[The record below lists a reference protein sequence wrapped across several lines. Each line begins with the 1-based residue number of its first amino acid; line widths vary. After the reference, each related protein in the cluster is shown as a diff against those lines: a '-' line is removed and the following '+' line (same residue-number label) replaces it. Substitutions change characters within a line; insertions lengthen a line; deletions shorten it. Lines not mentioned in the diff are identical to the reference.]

1 MKDSF
6 LYYHVLKLL
15 SPDRAKKH
23 FSQNILI
30 LFVCAIL
37 IYGCATQKQVRKVDL
52 RAKLDNAFRELES
65 EEKKQGISKSEKQK
79 YEEKELTQKPK
90 LSDKS
95 QALKEPDTKEPVNK
109 EVTEFEE
116 IGEGVASKYERNI
129 DAEKRAEED
138 ALSKALKKTGADI
151 YYGFSDTLAQYGK
164 TQYQF
169 VAQYLYTWS
178 SGLSTWERVGNPEFI
193 ATEDGGT
200 KCKLKIKG
208 KIYSKGSPDPN
219 YEIRLD
225 LKDEKLGF
233 DKPAY
238 YSGDEVK
245 LSFWTTKDSYITILN
260 VDEEQNVSLIYPN
273 KFSESALV
281 KAGSIFTIPDN
292 SAIALKVIL
301 PEGRTETIELLHII
315 ATKKEPLFLPEETK
329 EIFSGEY
336 KISSLGDLKK
346 VIERLAKLNR
356 SDWTSIVLPYTIKS
370 R

>member
-1 MKDSF
+1 MKKLSMIVYNIEHF
-6 LYYHVLKLL
+6 TLTMKGNLLYYCRRIKVFFTEM
-15 SPDRAKKH
+15 DRKH
-23 FSQNILI
+23 FFQNILI

-37 IYGCATQKQVRKVDL
+37 IYGCATQKQVRKADL
-52 RAKLDNAFRELES
+52 KPKPDNAFREIES
-65 EEKKQGISKSEKQK
+65 EEKKQGISKS
-79 YEEKELTQKPK
+79 
-90 LSDKS
+90 SDKS
-95 QALKEPDTKEPVNK
+95 QTLKEPVNK

-178 SGLSTWERVGNPEFI
+178 SGLSAWERVGNPEFI
-193 ATEDGGT
+193 TTEDGGT

-292 SAIALKVIL
+292 SAIALKAIL
-301 PEGRTETIELLHII
+301 PAGRTETIELLHII
-315 ATKKEPLFLPEETK
+315 ATRKEPLFLPGETK

-346 VIERLAKLNR
+346 VIQRLAKLNR